1 MTDQQHWELA
11 PDTGVIERNGLTYLG
26 ALPDGPIVVLDP
38 VASTILQVA
47 LDVPTDDVTAEVAA
61 AYGKAPMEVD
71 AAVSECLSGLERA
84 GLLRRVGA
92 RG

>member
-1 MTDQQHWELA
+1 MTHQEQWELA
-11 PDTGVIERNGLTYLG
+11 PDTGVIERNGLTYLA

-47 LDVPTDDVTAEVAA
+47 LDVSADDVTAEVAA
-61 AYGKAPMEVD
+61 AYGKAPAEID

-84 GLLRRVGA
+84 GLLRRVSP